1 MNEEKGIKRD
11 ATWEKKKG
19 KGNNK
24 VRTCTWC
31 IDLLNIVTKSK
42 LNMN

>member
-1 MNEEKGIKRD
+1 MNEEKGIKRH

-24 VRTCTWC
+24 VR
-31 IDLLNIVTKSK
+31 NVHGA
-42 LNMN
+42 